1 MRRAAF
7 TLSCNRARPPVAL
20 PSHPKGFT
28 LIELMTTIAV
38 MAILTT
44 IALADFVNPLVDMR
58 QSSLASEFADT
69 VSLARSEAQR
79 RRQVVVLCPRSVS
92 GGCQAGAA
100 NWNSGWVMFQDTDDD
115 RTVDSGEE
123 VIQVRSNLDN
133 RTTLVAL
140 GPAGAPEVD
149 PTIAMDPQGA
159 TIDLT
164 TSARTFRF
172 SDSNVSSKRYVV
184 LGRAGRA
191 RSLAQADC
199 TSDKGCTP

>member
-1 MRRAAF
+1 MAQ
-7 TLSCNRARPPVAL
+7 
-20 PSHPKGFT
+20 PSPSKGFT

-58 QSSLASEFADT
+58 QNSLAAEFSDT

-100 NWNSGWVMFQDTDDD
+100 NWNAGWVMFQDTDND
-115 RTVDSGEE
+115 RTVDGDEA

-133 RTTLVAL
+133 RTTLVAT
-140 GPAGAPEVD
+140 VD
-149 PTIAMDPQGA
+149 LPGTPIAMDPQGA
-159 TIDLT
+159 TIGLKDDAL
-164 TSARTFRF
+164 TFRF
-172 SDSNVSSKRYVV
+172 SDEKVSNKRYVV

-191 RSLAQADC
+191 RTLAQADC
-199 TSDKGCTP
+199 TSAKGCTP

>member
-1 MRRAAF
+1 MRRTAF
-7 TLSCNRARPPVAL
+7 TLSFNRARPPVAL

-69 VSLARSEAQR
+69 LSLARSEAQR

-123 VIQVRSNLDN
+123 VIQVRSNLDS
-133 RTTLVAL
+133 RTTL
-140 GPAGAPEVD
+140 GPNGNA
-149 PTIAMDPQGA
+149 IAMDPQGA
-159 TIDLT
+159 TIGLT
-164 TSARTFRF
+164 TDALTFRF
-172 SDSNVSSKRYVV
+172 SDDKLSNKRYVV

-199 TSDKGCTP
+199 TPEKGCQP

>member
-1 MRRAAF
+1 
-7 TLSCNRARPPVAL
+7 VAL
-20 PSHPKGFT
+20 SSHPKGFT

-133 RTTLVAL
+133 RTTLIATEEPKG
-140 GPAGAPEVD
+140 GP
-149 PTIAMDPQGA
+149 IAMDPQGS
-159 TIDLT
+159 TIGLT

-172 SDSNVSSKRYVV
+172 SDEKMSNKRYVM

-199 TSDKGCTP
+199 TPGKGCVP

>member
-1 MRRAAF
+1 M
-7 TLSCNRARPPVAL
+7 AL
-20 PSHPKGFT
+20 PSHSKGFT

-69 VSLARSEAQR
+69 LSLARSEAQR

-100 NWNSGWVMFQDTDDD
+100 NWNSGWVMFQDNDAD
-115 RTVDSGEE
+115 RTLDGDEQ
-123 VIQVRSNLDN
+123 VIQVRSNLDA
-133 RTTLVAL
+133 RATLA
-140 GPAGAPEVD
+140 ATED
-149 PTIAMDPQGA
+149 PKGDPIAMDPQGA
-159 TIDLT
+159 TIGLQT
-164 TSARTFRF
+164 GSRTFQF
-172 SDSNVSSKRYVV
+172 SDSKVSNKRYVV

-199 TSDKGCTP
+199 TPEKGCKT